1 MFLNLFDVMFTGL
14 IIELGEVVS
23 LEKKTGSIRLSL
35 RANEVVKDAAPGDSI
50 AINGA
55 CLTAVNIEKDVLSFD
70 VSYET
75 LKSTNLGNL
84 KRGDRVNLE
93 PSLRP
98 NSKLGGHFVTGH
110 VEDIGK
116 RRSKTPLGNAL
127 RISIETPDNVL
138 RYLVE
143 KGSVAVDCIS
153 LTVVVVLKDA
163 VSVVIIPHT
172 AKLTTIGFKNV
183 GDTVNLEPDILG
195 KYVAK
200 FLAGNQQSSVNNQD
214 KDKEL
219 LSALKQSGFIS

>member
-1 MFLNLFDVMFTGL
+1 MFTGL
-14 IIELGEVVS
+14 IIELGEIVS
-23 LEKKTGSIRLSL
+23 LEKKTESARLSL
-35 RANEVVKDAAPGDSI
+35 RANEVLKDAALGDSI
-50 AINGA
+50 AVNGV
-55 CLTAVNIEKDVLSFD
+55 CLTAVNIEKDILYFD
-70 VSYET
+70 VSFET

-98 NSKLGGHFVTGH
+98 NSKIGGHFVTGH

-116 RRSKTPLGNAL
+116 IRSKTPLGNAV
-127 RISIETPDNVL
+127 RIEIETQDNVL

-143 KGSVAVDCIS
+143 KGSVAVDGIS
-153 LTVVVVLKDA
+153 LTVVDVLKDA
-163 VSVVIIPHT
+163 FSVVIIPHT

-200 FLAGNQQSSVNNQD
+200 FLAGSQQSAVSSQN

>member
-1 MFLNLFDVMFTGL
+1 MFTGL
-14 IIELGEVVS
+14 IIELGEIVS
-23 LEKKTGSIRLSL
+23 LEKKTESARLSL
-35 RANEVVKDAAPGDSI
+35 RANEVVKDAALGDSI
-50 AINGA
+50 AVNGV
-55 CLTAVNIEKDVLSFD
+55 CLTAVNIEKDILYFD
-70 VSYET
+70 VSFET

-98 NSKLGGHFVTGH
+98 NSKIGGHFVTGH

-116 RRSKTPLGNAL
+116 IRSKTPLGNAV
-127 RISIETPDNVL
+127 RIEIETQDNVL

-143 KGSVAVDCIS
+143 KGSVAVDGIS
-153 LTVVVVLKDA
+153 LTVVDVLKDA
-163 VSVVIIPHT
+163 FSVVIIPHT

-200 FLAGNQQSSVNNQD
+200 FLAGSQQSAVSSQN

>member
-1 MFLNLFDVMFTGL
+1 MFLNLFNVMFTGL

-23 LEKKTGSIRLSL
+23 LEKKAESARLSL

-50 AINGA
+50 AINGV

-110 VEDIGK
+110 VEGIGK
-116 RRSKTPLGNAL
+116 IRSKTPLGNAL
-127 RISIETPDNVL
+127 RIEIEAPDNVL

-143 KGSVAVDCIS
+143 KGSVAVDGIS
-153 LTVVVVLKDA
+153 LTVVDVLKDA
-163 VSVVIIPHT
+163 FSVVIIPHT

-200 FLAGNQQSSVNNQD
+200 FFSR
-214 KDKEL
+214 
-219 LSALKQSGFIS
+219 QSG

>member
-1 MFLNLFDVMFTGL
+1 MFTGL
-14 IIELGEVVS
+14 IIELGEIVS
-23 LEKKTGSIRLSL
+23 LEKKTESARLSL
-35 RANEVVKDAAPGDSI
+35 RANEVVKDAALGYSI
-50 AINGA
+50 AINGV
-55 CLTAVNIEKDVLSFD
+55 CLTAVNIEKDILYFD
-70 VSYET
+70 VSFET
-75 LKSTNLGNL
+75 LRSTNLGNL

-98 NSKLGGHFVTGH
+98 NSKIGGHFVTGH

-116 RRSKTPLGNAL
+116 IRSKTPLGNAV
-127 RISIETPDNVL
+127 RIEIETQDNVL

-143 KGSVAVDCIS
+143 KGSVAVDGIS
-153 LTVVVVLKDA
+153 LTVVDVLKDA
-163 VSVVIIPHT
+163 FSVVIIPHT

-200 FLAGNQQSSVNNQD
+200 FLAGSQQSAVSSQN

>member
-1 MFLNLFDVMFTGL
+1 MFTGL

-23 LEKKTGSIRLSL
+23 LEKKTESARLSIK
-35 RANEVVKDAAPGDSI
+35 ASEVVKDAALGDSI
-50 AINGA
+50 AVNGV
-55 CLTAVNIEKDVLSFD
+55 CLTAVNIEKDILYFD
-70 VSYET
+70 VSFET

-98 NSKLGGHFVTGH
+98 NSKIGGHFVTGH

-116 RRSKTPLGNAL
+116 IRSKTPLGNAV
-127 RISIETPDNVL
+127 RIEIETPDNVL

-143 KGSVAVDCIS
+143 KGSVAVDGIS
-153 LTVVVVLKDA
+153 LTVVDVLKDA
-163 VSVVIIPHT
+163 FSVVIIPHT

-200 FLAGNQQSSVNNQD
+200 FLAGSQQSAVSSQN

>member
-1 MFLNLFDVMFTGL
+1 MFTGL
-14 IIELGEVVS
+14 IIEFGEIVS
-23 LEKKTGSIRLSL
+23 LEKKTESARLSL
-35 RANEVVKDAAPGDSI
+35 RANEVVKDAALGDSI
-50 AINGA
+50 AINGV
-55 CLTAVNIEKDVLSFD
+55 CLTAVNIEKDILYFD
-70 VSYET
+70 VSFET
-75 LKSTNLGNL
+75 LRSTNLGNL

-98 NSKLGGHFVTGH
+98 NSKIGGHFVTGH

-116 RRSKTPLGNAL
+116 IRSKTPLGNAV
-127 RISIETPDNVL
+127 RIEIETQDNVL

-143 KGSVAVDCIS
+143 KGSVAVDGIS
-153 LTVVVVLKDA
+153 LTVVDVLKDA
-163 VSVVIIPHT
+163 FSVVIIPHT

-200 FLAGNQQSSVNNQD
+200 FLACSQQSAVSSQN

>member
-1 MFLNLFDVMFTGL
+1 MFTGL
-14 IIELGEVVS
+14 IIELGEVVC
-23 LEKKTGSIRLSL
+23 LEKKTESARLSIK
-35 RANEVVKDAAPGDSI
+35 ASEVVKDAAAGDSI
-50 AINGA
+50 AINGV
-55 CLTAVNIEKDVLSFD
+55 CLTVVNMEKDIFSFD

-110 VEDIGK
+110 VEGIG
-116 RRSKTPLGNAL
+116 RIRNKTPLGNAV
-127 RISIETPDNVL
+127 RIEIETQDNVL

-143 KGSVAVDCIS
+143 KGSVAVDGIS
-153 LTVVVVLKDA
+153 LTVVDVLRDA
-163 VSVVIIPHT
+163 FSVVIIPHT

-200 FLAGNQQSSVNNQD
+200 FLSESRVKGQESGAKENP
-214 KDKEL
+214 EL
-219 LSALKQSGFIS
+219 LSALKKSGFID

>member
-1 MFLNLFDVMFTGL
+1 MFTGL

-23 LEKKTGSIRLSL
+23 LEKKTESARLSL
-35 RANEVVKDAAPGDSI
+35 RANEVVKDAALGDSI
-50 AINGA
+50 AVNGV
-55 CLTAVNIEKDVLSFD
+55 CLTAVNIEKDILYFD
-70 VSYET
+70 VSFET

-98 NSKLGGHFVTGH
+98 NSKIGGHFVTGH

-116 RRSKTPLGNAL
+116 IRSKTPLGNAV
-127 RISIETPDNVL
+127 RIEIETQDNVL

-143 KGSVAVDCIS
+143 KGSVAVDGIS
-153 LTVVVVLKDA
+153 LTVVDVLKDA
-163 VSVVIIPHT
+163 FSVVIIPHT

-200 FLAGNQQSSVNNQD
+200 FLAGSQQSAVSSQN

>member
-1 MFLNLFDVMFTGL
+1 MFTGL
-14 IIELGEVVS
+14 IIEFGEIVS
-23 LEKKTGSIRLSL
+23 LEKKTESARLSL
-35 RANEVVKDAAPGDSI
+35 RANEVVKDAALGDSI
-50 AINGA
+50 AINGV
-55 CLTAVNIEKDVLSFD
+55 CLTAVNIEKDILYFD
-70 VSYET
+70 VSFET

-98 NSKLGGHFVTGH
+98 NSKIGGHFVTGH

-116 RRSKTPLGNAL
+116 IRSKTPLGNAV
-127 RISIETPDNVL
+127 RIEIETQDNVL

-143 KGSVAVDCIS
+143 KGSVAVDGIS
-153 LTVVVVLKDA
+153 LTVVDVLKDA
-163 VSVVIIPHT
+163 FSVVIIPHT

-200 FLAGNQQSSVNNQD
+200 FLAGSQQSAVSSQN